1 MRLAKSNQ
9 ALSLHDEEI
18 KKIHSKF
25 KIELL
30 SKTDELVKAN
40 KLEIWKEF

>member
-9 ALSLHDEEI
+9 ALSLHVEEFN
-18 KKIHSKF
+18 KTDSKF

-40 KLEIWKEF
+40 KLEI